1 MFEDEQ
7 VAFFLASRLITRGN
21 KGTLLLTIMIIA
33 MVFVNLIFLP
43 SIIAGIVVLFN
54 QQSIDYSYGNLVIEP
69 RENQLVIT
77 NIEQLQQKIN
87 RIPGVTATAPRY
99 TSAATIVYKGK
110 STTPLLIAIN
120 PDDEKQVLKTHTKII
135 SGDFLNEGD
144 TDQMVIG
151 YTLAGNKDQK
161 VDITPT
167 LGGVEVGK
175 TVEVIFNNGVT
186 RQYRIKGIT
195 ATNSFSVD
203 SNAFITRK
211 ELESVLGTKDTANQ
225 ILVRTQNTG
234 NENMMRI
241 TLMQYGIQEKIW
253 TWQDKS
259 ADFLKSIVGSFDI
272 INIISTIVSL
282 IIAIVVIFIVIFIN
296 TVYRRKQIGIL
307 QAIGIDRSIIIKSY
321 IFQALFIFACGTA
334 VGCVLLFAVLQ
345 YLTAS
350 PLVFPGGPV
359 APVLETML
367 VVRAIGSLLIVSL
380 IAGYVPS
387 WLTTREDILSAI
399 RG

>member
-1 MFEDEQ
+1 MFEEEQ

-21 KGTLLLTIMIIA
+21 KGTLLLTLMIIA
-33 MVFVNLIFLP
+33 LVFVNLIFLP

-120 PDDEKQVLKTHTKII
+120 PDDEKQVLKTYSKII
-135 SGDFLNEGD
+135 SGDYLNEGD

-175 TVEVIFNNGVT
+175 TVEVTFNNGVS

-225 ILVRTQNTG
+225 ILVRTQTTG
-234 NENMMRI
+234 NENAMRI
-241 TLMQYGIQEKIW
+241 ILMQYGIQEKIW

-259 ADFLKSIVGSFDI
+259 ADFLDSIVGSFDI

-282 IIAIVVIFIVIFIN
+282 IIAVVVIFIVIFIN

-334 VGCVLLFAVLQ
+334 VGGVLLFAVLQ

-367 VVRAIGSLLIVSL
+367 VVRAIMSLLIVSL

>member
-1 MFEDEQ
+1 MFEEEK

-54 QQSIDYSYGNLVIEP
+54 QQNIDYSYGNLVIEP

-77 NIEQLQQKIN
+77 NVAELQQKIN
-87 RIPGVTATAPRY
+87 RVPGVVASTPRY
-99 TSAATIVYKGK
+99 TGAATIVSKGK

-120 PDDEKQVLKTHTKII
+120 PDDEKQVLKIHTKII
-135 SGDFLNEGD
+135 SGDYLNDGD
-144 TDQMVIG
+144 TGQIMIG
-151 YTLAGNKDQK
+151 TTLAGNKDQK
-161 VDITPT
+161 VDRTPT
-167 LGGVEVGK
+167 LGGVDVGK
-175 TVEVIFNNGVT
+175 TVEVTFRNGVT
-186 RQYRIKGIT
+186 RQYRIKGII
-195 ATNSFSVD
+195 ASGQFSVD
-203 SNAFITRK
+203 SSAFITRK
-211 ELESVLGTKDTANQ
+211 ELESVLGTTDTANQ
-225 ILVRTQNTG
+225 ILVKTKTTG
-234 NENMMRI
+234 NEDAMRI

-272 INIISTIVSL
+272 INVISTIVSL
-282 IIAIVVIFIVIFIN
+282 VIAVVVIFIVIFIN

-321 IFQALFIFACGTA
+321 IFQALFIFASGTMA
-334 VGCVLLFAVLQ
+334 GFTLLFVLLQ

-367 VVRAIGSLLIVSL
+367 LVRAIASLLVVSL
-380 IAGYVPS
+380 IAGFLPS

>member
-1 MFEDEQ
+1 MFEEEQ

-33 MVFVNLIFLP
+33 MVFLNLIFLP

-234 NENMMRI
+234 NENVMRI

-334 VGCVLLFAVLQ
+334 VGCVLLFAMLQ
-345 YLTAS
+345 YLTAF

>member
-1 MFEDEQ
+1 MFEEEQ

-33 MVFVNLIFLP
+33 MVFLNLIFLP

-234 NENMMRI
+234 NENVMRI

-334 VGCVLLFAVLQ
+334 VGCVLLFAMLQ
-345 YLTAS
+345 
-350 PLVFPGGPV
+350 
-359 APVLETML
+359 
-367 VVRAIGSLLIVSL
+367 
-380 IAGYVPS
+380 
-387 WLTTREDILSAI
+387 
-399 RG
+399 

>member
-1 MFEDEQ
+1 MFEEEQ

-33 MVFVNLIFLP
+33 MVFLNLIFLP

-234 NENMMRI
+234 NENVMRI

-321 IFQALFIFACGTA
+321 IFQALFIFACGTT
-334 VGCVLLFAVLQ
+334 VGCALLFAVLQ